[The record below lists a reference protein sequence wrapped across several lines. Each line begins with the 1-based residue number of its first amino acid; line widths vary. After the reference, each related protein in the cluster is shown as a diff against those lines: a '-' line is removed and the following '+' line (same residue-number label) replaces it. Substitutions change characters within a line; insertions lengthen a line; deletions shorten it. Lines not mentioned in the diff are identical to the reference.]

1 MSDIKRRKKETAQF
15 KELIDETSV
24 SKIVKEMQKK
34 ALKRLPNPEFN
45 AFTQSIKL
53 IKAGK
58 CFFCSCYRLI
68 KFFVL
73 LFK

>member
-1 MSDIKRRKKETAQF
+1 MNDIKRRKKETAQF
-15 KELIDETSV
+15 KELIDKTSV
-24 SKIVKEMQKK
+24 SKIVKEMQEK

-58 CFFCSCYRLI
+58 CFF
-68 KFFVL
+68 FVL
-73 LFK
+73 TID